1 MHMRHNPFHCRTNN
15 VEERGRIKPYR
26 KGKQD
31 QRHNN
36 SRLPQAQIF
45 QRTVNVVS
53 QRSQHCSL
61 VEPQKI
67 SRRQYNANYTDSSP
81 HAINRKRTGQY
92 RKFPNES
99 VQAAATL
106 RS

>member
-36 SRLPQAQIF
+36 SRLPQAQTF
-45 QRTVNVVS
+45 SERLMS
-53 QRSQHCSL
+53 YRSGPSIVRWKSH
-61 VEPQKI
+61 
-67 SRRQYNANYTDSSP
+67 
-81 HAINRKRTGQY
+81 KR
-92 RKFPNES
+92 
-99 VQAAATL
+99 
-106 RS
+106 